1 MHFPKALFFSIYI
14 YIFFYS
20 RCSPPRTCIAA
31 HRTIEKRD
39 VRSSGARKIAEFIDR
54 AVARKIYIR
63 ARCGQ
68 TAVLALSRLS
78 TRTSVYAY
86 TLRYIECVL
95 SIINT
100 QSYGRLN
107 AGLPPASGP
116 IIICGIVRVGPISKT
131 AVDRDLCRSQSTKSF
146 RQVIISALPLLSV
159 RFPVVRAI
167 STRLVHRADE
177 LFEIEAL
184 RIGRHCRRL
193 FDRLIATAVHT
204 YIYTCTS
211 GARRSVEKRTV
222 LHFIGFL

>member
-1 MHFPKALFFSIYI
+1 M
-14 YIFFYS
+14 
-20 RCSPPRTCIAA
+20 A

-39 VRSSGARKIAEFIDR
+39 VRSSAARKIAGVYIDR
-54 AVARKIYIR
+54 IVARKICIC

-68 TAVLALSRLS
+68 NVVNAPLPLGVCESACECMRLH
-78 TRTSVYAY
+78 RV
-86 TLRYIECVL
+86 VP

-107 AGLPPASGP
+107 AGLPSVSGP

-131 AVDRDLCRSQSTKSF
+131 ATGRDLCADRQSTKSF
-146 RQVIISALPLLSV
+146 CRVIISALPLLAV

-167 STRLVHRADE
+167 SMRLVHRADE
-177 LFEIEAL
+177 LPGTL

-204 YIYTCTS
+204 QTKRG
-211 GARRSVEKRTV
+211 GALEKRTV